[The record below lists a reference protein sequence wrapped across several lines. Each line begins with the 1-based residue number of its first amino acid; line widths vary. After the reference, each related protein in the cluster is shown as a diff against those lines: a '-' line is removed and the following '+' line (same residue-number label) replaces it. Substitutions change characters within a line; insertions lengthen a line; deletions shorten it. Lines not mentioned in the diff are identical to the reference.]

1 MSEYFP
7 ETKSLGERMKIELDL
22 SNFATKEDLK
32 NTKDVDASKFARK
45 FNLTHLKSNVDKL
58 DVENW
63 KMYQLI

>member
-7 ETKSLGERMKIELDL
+7 ETKSLGGTMKIELDL

-32 NTKDVDASKFARK
+32 NTKDASKFARK
-45 FNLTHLKSNVDKL
+45 LDLTHLKSNVDKL
-58 DVENW
+58 DVDNW